1 MKGRNMKNTIII
13 ILCILLLLSGC
24 DTGPNE
30 SYVIYD
36 AEQENSQ
43 YCVIPNKDIECEVAE
58 AIFKGIPQSSF
69 AKDFKVQDIDF
80 NISEGTWIV
89 YFWEDV
95 PEDGPAAAGSDL
107 YIVLRKKDGKVLSI
121 GFD

>member
-1 MKGRNMKNTIII
+1 MKNTLIT
-13 ILCILLLLSGC
+13 ILCVLLLLSGC
-24 DTGPNE
+24 DMGPNE

-43 YCVIPNKDIECEVAE
+43 YCVIPNKEIACEVAE

-69 AKDFKVQDIDF
+69 AKDFTVQDIDF
-80 NISEGTWIV
+80 DVSADTWTV
-89 YFWEDV
+89 YFWEDI

-107 YIVLRKKDGKVLSI
+107 YIVLRKKDGKVLRI
-121 GFD
+121 GFE

>member
-1 MKGRNMKNTIII
+1 MKNTIII

-43 YCVIPNKDIECEVAE
+43 YCVIPNKDIACEVAE

-95 PEDGPAAAGSDL
+95 PEDGPAAAGSAL

-121 GFD
+121 GFE